1 MILHNQNAKGIVNL
15 KLIMFVLSALS
26 LTGCHA
32 IAPERLTRIPLTS
45 IAPGIVMVEIPS
57 GQFVMGCNDGNTEC
71 KDAEFPRHTV
81 NIATFGMS
89 ATEITFA
96 QYDLFAVDT
105 DRPLPDDEGWDR
117 YNRPVIGVYWD
128 DVVAY
133 TKWLSA
139 KTGQHFRLPTEA
151 EWEYAARAGTSSKYN
166 FGENIDCSMANY
178 DDELCPSKKQGQ
190 DFKGTALVGSYAP
203 NAFGLYDMHGN
214 VQEWTIDCDSEDYS
228 NAPNDGT
235 ANFAGDCEYRI
246 TRGGSWFASS
256 RQLRSSQRGSSIRH
270 GTNFDTGFRIVLDQ
284 SKPVQS
290 SQSQ

>member
-1 MILHNQNAKGIVNL
+1 M
-15 KLIMFVLSALS
+15 KLLTIIFAALVLSACQS
-26 LTGCHA
+26 KQN
-32 IAPERLTRIPLTS
+32 ERLIRIPLSS
-45 IAPGIVMVEIPS
+45 IAPGIVLVEVPS
-57 GQFVMGCNDGNTEC
+57 GQFSMGCNSGDTEC
-71 KDAEFPRHTV
+71 LKAENPSHTV
-81 NIATFGMS
+81 NVEAFSIS

-105 DRPLPDDEGWDR
+105 DRPLPDDEGWGR
-117 YNRPVIGVYWD
+117 ENRPVINVFWD

-133 TKWLSA
+133 TEWLSA

-178 DDELCPSKKQGQ
+178 DDELCPRKKQGQ

-284 SKPVQS
+284 SKPAQS

>member
-57 GQFVMGCNDGNTEC
+57 GQFVMGCNDGDTEC
-71 KDAEFPRHTV
+71 KDAEFPRHIV

-105 DRPLPDDEGWDR
+105 DRPLPEDRGWDR

-178 DDELCPSKKQGQ
+178 DDELCPRKKQGQ

-284 SKPVQS
+284 SKPAQS